1 MKNLSIKAKL
11 YTIVAL
17 ASILLISFGA
27 VSIYALNLVNDKLTD
42 MADIYLPQ
50 VSISGNMN
58 TMASDY
64 RIAQLNHVI
73 SVDSTQMAQ
82 FDKAMA
88 EIAKQ
93 ISDEF
98 SRYEKLAQSEEYRNQ
113 IVANKQKWE
122 NYMKNTEPAIALS
135 RANKTNEAM
144 AIIMG
149 QALKNYEDI
158 SAGFLAMQNQ
168 SMQAGDKAN
177 DEGDAMFETAS
188 KGLLIA
194 TVSVVVVLL
203 VGMMIFVKWLI
214 RRFDT
219 LIGRLELVAAGDLRD
234 KINITVN
241 DELGRIAASINT
253 MIDNLI
259 NLVGNIQNTAEQVAA
274 SSEELT
280 ASAEQSATVTQQV
293 AKSITDVSELSMQQ
307 VHEVNETSS
316 VVEEIAASV
325 EETAATVDMAAKQS
339 QEALDTAESG
349 SAIIN
354 NAVKQMGNIEST
366 VNESAQV
373 VIKLGQRSKE
383 IGAIVDT
390 IAGIAGQTNLL
401 ALNAAI
407 EAARAGEQGKGFAVV
422 AEEVRKLAEQSQ
434 EAAKQIGTLIGD
446 IQSDTENAVVAMNNG
461 TQEVSAGAEVV
472 NQAGDAFKK
481 ILEVVT
487 GITGQTGEI
496 AKTMEELAQGAQRI
510 VQSTQVID
518 ASSKNVASESQS
530 VSAATEEQSA
540 SMEEIAASSRS
551 LATMA
556 QDMQAASNKFTI

>member
-88 EIAKQ
+88 EIGKQ

-158 SAGFLAMQNQ
+158 SAGFLDMQNQ